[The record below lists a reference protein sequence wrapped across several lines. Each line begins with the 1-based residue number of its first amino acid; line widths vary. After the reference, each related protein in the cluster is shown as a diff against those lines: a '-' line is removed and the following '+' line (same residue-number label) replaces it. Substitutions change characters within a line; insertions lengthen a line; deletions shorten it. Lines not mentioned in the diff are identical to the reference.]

1 MKRFKTE
8 SISRYI
14 NQLYRQGVSF
24 LGKEYKEYNIGAGQ
38 YQFLLYLYMKE
49 GITHDELTEKI
60 GVDKAATTRAIVKL
74 EQSGYIKKVQDLK
87 DKRKYYIFLTEFAK
101 ENRDSIVNVSKK
113 WENELTG
120 ELTKEELEQFYYLFR
135 KITKNVS
142 NEDFS
147 EETI

>member
-1 MKRFKTE
+1 MKIYKTE

-38 YQFLLYLYMKE
+38 YQFLVYLYMND

-74 EQSGYIKKVQDLK
+74 EESGYIRKIQDKK
-87 DKRKYYIFLTEFAK
+87 DKRKYYIYLTDFAK
-101 ENRDSIVNVSKK
+101 DNRENIINKSKK
-113 WENELTG
+113 WENELVG
-120 ELTKEELEQFYYLFR
+120 ELTDEELKQFYYLFR
-135 KITKNVS
+135 KITKNTS
-142 NEDFS
+142 NDDFIK
-147 EETI
+147 EKI